1 MICIY
6 SQNNTEYTKNGDAV
20 LIPTKCELQMTIN
33 GAWQLTLEH
42 PYDEEERYKYIIE
55 GAVVRCDIKC
65 IRELPTVQQLFRIY
79 TYTKGLHGITAIGF
93 PVAMESTYDAP
104 IDNLVISGKTGAQAM
119 AAIQAFTNKYTLS
132 TTVTKTASAS
142 LANTNVNSAIANVFL
157 STWGGEILYSN
168 YDYMVKDRL
177 GDNVAADHQI
187 IYGRNLT
194 SISYKKDDSG
204 LTTRIYPISQ
214 DGIRLNGTG
223 YVDSPHAEEYPV
235 IHHRFMTA
243 PYSLIDT
250 NASSASAT
258 AQKTAQAL
266 SGISTAASTLSHGV
280 DISSY
285 PPEYIKTIR
294 NDIISA
300 VQTMALTGVISTSY
314 YEAAAKTIA
323 NAMAWMNDLAQP
335 DWDWMGSYQDG
346 WKYGDANGYAV
357 NEYIKI
363 GKKWSY
369 FGQDG
374 NWQEPADSSNEWQW
388 YQPQGSTGR
397 KYGDYSRYYAH
408 NEFVFITVSG
418 ELQQYWFDKQG
429 WLDSDKS
436 GASDYAWNGSG
447 TAADPWWFGESSTK
461 YLKSCW
467 AFIDGTYYFFDEF
480 GYYDGSTKLTDY
492 QWDWVDD
499 GANPWFGNP
508 DESFAAFYLHDQWCK
523 IDGEWYY
530 FDSNGYVVDTNASR
544 AAVVSLYTTGMASLA
559 TTVSTWGTEL
569 YTLLYSLMTAFCQSK
584 YDQGIDVPVIT
595 ITVNMADLSK
605 TTEYAGY
612 ENLETIKLGDSV
624 TCIDNE
630 HNIST
635 TNRVIGLTY
644 DCIRDYNSEVV
655 IGSATASVASIVGN
669 ANGQAVAGGFDT
681 SAIEAQIS
689 ALQSKVGEVMLN
701 GSSVVTSG
709 VAQIGILAG
718 QNIEISRSGHNL
730 TISAQG
736 GGGTGDVNLY
746 HGINEPA
753 ASIGQNDDIYVK
765 MKADPTSNKGLFTN
779 LGGSGHSSINYYPDI
794 RDYALNF
801 WGTFYGASDPSW
813 LYFICSHMPIEQG
826 KKYRISF
833 WLEPEN
839 TPQLSETNDLFGVT
853 VQTTSSPLD
862 VSSFASELVTN
873 GEFQHITNHGDFYYQ
888 SFYNDGDSHHY
899 TFDFEPVGTSLSN
912 TAYFGIYFNRLSE
925 NLPVAFLGWTIT
937 ELTEGTEVEEV
948 YYKIEGSWR
957 PYNGKNYLDLIN
969 KPKINGVELTGNK
982 STSDLQIDYD
992 DLIDK
997 PTLATVATT
1006 GDYDDLTDKPSLAT
1020 VATSGS
1026 YTDLTDKPTIPAAQ
1040 VNSDWNASS
1049 GVAQILNKPTLATV
1063 ATTGDYDDLTDKPN
1077 IPDIVANGSGTAST
1091 NLTKLKVNS
1100 TIYNVQNL
1108 PLTVQNGKLC
1118 IIYDNGQ

>member
-418 ELQQYWFDKQG
+418 ELQQYWFDKEG

-624 TCIDNE
+624 TCTDNE

-681 SAIEAQIS
+681 SAIEAQLS

-718 QNIEISRSGHNL
+718 QNIEISRSGNNL

-736 GGGTGDVNLY
+736 GGGTGDVSLY
-746 HGINEPA
+746 HGIEKPS
-753 ASIGQNDDIYVK
+753 ASLGDNNDIYIELE
-765 MKADPTSNKGLFTN
+765 SQKGANIELN
-779 LGGSGHSSINYYPDI
+779 LNSYDSSGIT
-794 RDYALNF
+794 
-801 WGTFYGASDPSW
+801 GYGATPSYDNSW
-813 LYFICSHMPIEQG
+813 SAGIVGRGNGENQVYVMWSANNLTVG
-826 KKYRISF
+826 KEYTVTF
-833 WLEPEN
+833 GWDTLE
-839 TPQLSETNDLFGVT
+839 TPSLFGIGRLFGIT
-853 VQTTSSPLD
+853 IQHNNNFIDMQNYTSEM
-862 VSSFASELVTN
+862 VEN
-873 GEFQHITNHGDFYYQ
+873 GEFKHFENQSQYGEFWYQ
-888 SFYNDGDSHHY
+888 SFYQESTLHSYEFKFVAKQTTEYIGYYLDRISGGLTTYLRS
-899 TFDFEPVGTSLSN
+899 
-912 TAYFGIYFNRLSE
+912 FGIGAS
-925 NLPVAFLGWTIT
+925 
-937 ELTEGTEVEEV
+937 VESNV
-948 YYKIEGSWR
+948 IKDAYYKIGNSWIPYEG
-957 PYNGKNYLDLIN
+957 KDYLKEIN
-969 KPKINGVELTGNK
+969 KPQINGVELTGNK
-982 STSDLQIDYD
+982 TSSDLHISEV
-992 DLIDK
+992 
-997 PTLATVATT
+997 T
-1006 GDYDDLTDKPSLAT
+1006 
-1020 VATSGS
+1020 
-1026 YTDLTDKPTIPAAQ
+1026 
-1040 VNSDWNASS
+1040 
-1049 GVAQILNKPTLATV
+1049 
-1063 ATTGDYDDLTDKPN
+1063 
-1077 IPDIVANGSGTAST
+1077 ANGSGTASAD
-1091 NLTKLKVNS
+1091 LTKLEVDS
-1100 TIYNVQNL
+1100 IIYNVQNL

>member
-20 LIPTKCELQMTIN
+20 LIPTSCELQMTIN

-168 YDYMVKDRL
+168 YDYMVKDKL
-177 GDNVAADHQI
+177 GDNVAADQQI

-223 YVDSPHAEEYPV
+223 YVDSPHAEDYPV

-294 NDIISA
+294 NDIVTA

-323 NAMAWMNDLAQP
+323 DAMAWMNDLAQP

-408 NEFVFITVSG
+408 NEFVFITVNG

-436 GASDYAWNGSG
+436 GASNYAWNGSG

-559 TTVSTWGTEL
+559 TTVSNWATEL

-624 TCIDNE
+624 TCTDNE

-655 IGSATASVASIVGN
+655 IGSATASVASIIGN

-681 SAIEAQIS
+681 SAIEAQLD

-736 GGGTGDVNLY
+736 GGGTGDVSLY
-746 HGINEPA
+746 HGIEQPD
-753 ASIGQNDDIYVK
+753 ASLGDNNDIYIQLE
-765 MKADPTSNKGLFTN
+765 SQKGTN
-779 LGGSGHSSINYYPDI
+779 IELNLNSYDSSGIT
-794 RDYALNF
+794 
-801 WGTFYGASDPSW
+801 GYGATPNYDNSWGAGIVGRGDGENHVYVMWSANNLTVGKEYTVTFNWSTLETPS
-813 LYFICSHMPIEQG
+813 
-826 KKYRISF
+826 
-833 WLEPEN
+833 
-839 TPQLSETNDLFGVT
+839 LFGIGRLFGIT
-853 VQTTSSPLD
+853 IQHNNNFIDMQNYTSEMVENGAFKHFENQSQY
-862 VSSFASELVTN
+862 
-873 GEFQHITNHGDFYYQ
+873 GEFWYQ
-888 SFYNDGDSHHY
+888 SFYQENVLHSYEFKFVAKQTTEYIGYYLDRISGGLTTYLH
-899 TFDFEPVGTSLSN
+899 L
-912 TAYFGIYFNRLSE
+912 FGIGASIESNIIKD
-925 NLPVAFLGWTIT
+925 A
-937 ELTEGTEVEEV
+937 
-948 YYKIEGSWR
+948 YYKIGNSWIPYEG
-957 PYNGKNYLDLIN
+957 KDYLKETN
-969 KPKINGVELTGNK
+969 KPQINGEELTGNK
-982 STSDLQIDYD
+982 TSSDLHISEV
-992 DLIDK
+992 
-997 PTLATVATT
+997 T
-1006 GDYDDLTDKPSLAT
+1006 
-1020 VATSGS
+1020 
-1026 YTDLTDKPTIPAAQ
+1026 
-1040 VNSDWNASS
+1040 
-1049 GVAQILNKPTLATV
+1049 
-1063 ATTGDYDDLTDKPN
+1063 
-1077 IPDIVANGSGTAST
+1077 ANGSGTASAD
-1091 NLTKLKVNS
+1091 LTKLEVDS

>member
-119 AAIQAFTNKYTLS
+119 AAIQAFTNKYALS
-132 TTVTKTASAS
+132 TNVAKTASAS

-223 YVDSPHAEEYPV
+223 YVDSSHAEEYPV

-266 SGISTAASTLSHGV
+266 SAISTATSTLSHGV

-323 NAMAWMNDLAQP
+323 DAMAWMNDLAQP

-418 ELQQYWFDKQG
+418 ELQQYWFDKEG

-569 YTLLYSLMTAFCQSK
+569 YTLLYSLMTAFCQNK

-624 TCIDNE
+624 TCTDNE

-655 IGSATASVASIVGN
+655 IGSATASVASIIGN

-736 GGGTGDVNLY
+736 GGGTGDVSLY
-746 HGINEPA
+746 HGIDKPS
-753 ASIGQNDDIYVK
+753 ASLGDNNDIYIELE
-765 MKADPTSNKGLFTN
+765 SQKGANIELN
-779 LGGSGHSSINYYPDI
+779 LNNYDSSGIT
-794 RDYALNF
+794 
-801 WGTFYGASDPSW
+801 GYGATPSYDNSW
-813 LYFICSHMPIEQG
+813 SAGIVGRGNGENQVYVMWSANNLTVG
-826 KKYRISF
+826 KEYTVTF
-833 WLEPEN
+833 DWETLE
-839 TPQLSETNDLFGVT
+839 TPSLFGIGRLFGIT
-853 VQTTSSPLD
+853 IQHNNNFIDMQNYTSEM
-862 VSSFASELVTN
+862 VEN
-873 GEFQHITNHGDFYYQ
+873 GEFKHFENQSQYGEFWYQ
-888 SFYNDGDSHHY
+888 SFYQENALHSYEFKFVAKQTTEFIGYYLDRISGGLTTYLRS
-899 TFDFEPVGTSLSN
+899 
-912 TAYFGIYFNRLSE
+912 FGIGASIESN
-925 NLPVAFLGWTIT
+925 VIKDA
-937 ELTEGTEVEEV
+937 
-948 YYKIEGSWR
+948 YYKIGNSWIPYEG
-957 PYNGKNYLDLIN
+957 KDYLKETN
-969 KPKINGVELTGNK
+969 KPQINGEELTGNK
-982 STSDLQIDYD
+982 TSSDLHISEV
-992 DLIDK
+992 
-997 PTLATVATT
+997 T
-1006 GDYDDLTDKPSLAT
+1006 
-1020 VATSGS
+1020 
-1026 YTDLTDKPTIPAAQ
+1026 
-1040 VNSDWNASS
+1040 
-1049 GVAQILNKPTLATV
+1049 
-1063 ATTGDYDDLTDKPN
+1063 
-1077 IPDIVANGSGTAST
+1077 ANGSGTASAD
-1091 NLTKLKVNS
+1091 LTKLEVDS

>member
-223 YVDSPHAEEYPV
+223 YVDSPHAEDYPV

-266 SGISTAASTLSHGV
+266 SGISTATSTLSHGV

-323 NAMAWMNDLAQP
+323 DAMAWMNDLAQP

-408 NEFVFITVSG
+408 NEFVFITVNG
-418 ELQQYWFDKQG
+418 ELQQYWFDKEG

-559 TTVSTWGTEL
+559 TTVSNWATEL

-624 TCIDNE
+624 TCTDNE

-655 IGSATASVASIVGN
+655 IGSATTSVASIIGN

-701 GSSVVTSG
+701 GLSVVTSG

-718 QNIEISRSGHNL
+718 QNIEIFRSGNNL

-736 GGGTGDVNLY
+736 GGGTGDVSLY
-746 HGINEPA
+746 HGINDPDR
-753 ASIGQNDDIYVK
+753 SIGQNNDIYLK
-765 MKADPTSNKGLFTN
+765 MTPGPSDIKGMIVQGNGGAAFKNLNLSPDTTNKIQN
-779 LGGSGHSSINYYPDI
+779 VYI
-794 RDYALNF
+794 
-801 WGTFYGASDPSW
+801 TFYDSW
-813 LYFICSHMPIEQG
+813 EYHSYAIFTHSGITMTAG
-826 KKYRISF
+826 KKYRMSF
-833 WLEPEN
+833 TMAPEN
-839 TPQLSETNDLFGVT
+839 TPSLYDTDELYGIT
-853 VQTTSSPLD
+853 VQTGRNFID
-862 VSSFASELVTN
+862 GRNIEGIVKN
-873 GEFQHITNHGDFYYQ
+873 GALGYYPDTYYGTFYYQ
-888 SFYNDGDSHHY
+888 SFFEDAASHTY
-899 TFDFEPVGTSLSN
+899 TFDF
-912 TAYFGIYFNRLSE
+912 TAQSSTLYFGLYGDRVKLNDLQMA
-925 NLPVAFLGWTIT
+925 VTGWTLM
-937 ELTEGTEVEEV
+937 ELGEGDEIIDV
-948 YYKIEGSWR
+948 YYKLDNEWIPYEG
-957 PYNGKNYLDLIN
+957 KDYLKETN
-969 KPKINGVELTGNK
+969 KPQINGEELTGNK
-982 STSDLQIDYD
+982 TSSDLHISEV
-992 DLIDK
+992 
-997 PTLATVATT
+997 T
-1006 GDYDDLTDKPSLAT
+1006 
-1020 VATSGS
+1020 
-1026 YTDLTDKPTIPAAQ
+1026 
-1040 VNSDWNASS
+1040 
-1049 GVAQILNKPTLATV
+1049 
-1063 ATTGDYDDLTDKPN
+1063 
-1077 IPDIVANGSGTAST
+1077 ANGSGTASAD
-1091 NLTKLKVNS
+1091 LTKLEVDS
-1100 TIYNVQNL
+1100 IIYNVQNL